1 MGILS
6 WLLEGNKR
14 TNSHVGHLN
23 KRYILS
29 NIGYSYLLTYVLT
42 YLLTY
47 LQTPADILSDMLS
60 DIPTDTR

>member
-6 WLLEGNKR
+6 WLLEGNER

-42 YLLTY
+42 YLLK
-47 LQTPADILSDMLS
+47 PADILSDMLS